1 MTSKDDLQSFYANTD
16 YWPAKK
22 RPRRPS
28 ELNLARATRDALH
41 LDDTPP
47 SNGRIELSLE
57 GDELVAV
64 RPILLH
70 EALFHFYK
78 GFYNYIA
85 ARNLMEGGLLHWLNI
100 TTYYAK
106 FYLARSVT
114 TLLGKQSYQLHER
127 SPHFNEELA
136 RRLHENAQSYRM
148 RLDLDLP
155 GACGTLQFDRKPVRA
170 HRDVWEDYRSLPKS
184 LELTFFVFPEPLLN
198 DDRPW
203 GIPRDHLTRDRNE
216 ENYSFDGYFQ
226 LDFNL
231 ALPQFKQYFE
241 RDYLKEQAAILFDW
255 HTSEVLKALSV
266 LWHTFR
272 DLSVEHL
279 PVEREK
285 LEHVVNYS
293 MSEGEAK
300 TKLLGLLQSGFEV
313 FELSSYDG
321 DTFFDQENRSL

>member
-1 MTSKDDLQSFYANTD
+1 MTTRDDLQSFYANTD
-16 YWPAKK
+16 YWPAQHL
-22 RPRRPS
+22 PRRPS
-28 ELNLARATRDALH
+28 ELHLASATRDALS
-41 LDDTPP
+41 LDDTLS
-47 SNGRIELSLE
+47 SNGRIELLLE
-57 GDELVAV
+57 GAELVAV
-64 RPILLH
+64 RPIILH

-78 GFYNYIA
+78 GLYNYIA

-114 TLLGKQSYQLHER
+114 TLLGKQSYRLHKR

-136 RRLHENAQSYRM
+136 RRLHEKAQSYRM

-155 GACGTLQFDRKPVRA
+155 GARGTLQFDQKPVNA
-170 HRDVWEDYRSLPKS
+170 HRDVWDDYRDLPES
-184 LELTFFVFPEPLLN
+184 FGLTFFTLPESLL
-198 DDRPW
+198 DDDSVW

-231 ALPQFKQYFE
+231 ALPQFEQYFE
-241 RDYLKEQAAILFDW
+241 RDYLKAQASILFDW

-272 DLSVEHL
+272 GCL
-279 PVEREK
+279 
-285 LEHVVNYS
+285 
-293 MSEGEAK
+293 
-300 TKLLGLLQSGFEV
+300 
-313 FELSSYDG
+313 
-321 DTFFDQENRSL
+321 